1 MRFATVDEC
10 VGVWWQETKLPLT
23 LAFDCPACGYA
34 TDVPHQF
41 FDYAGEQ
48 ICHSC
53 FRWVLQ
59 VWGMVKYRHV
69 GYSR

>member
-1 MRFATVDEC
+1 MN
-10 VGVWWQETKLPLT
+10 
-23 LAFDCPACGYA
+23 CPVCGYA
-34 TDVPHQF
+34 TDVPHSF

-69 GYSR
+69 GYTR